1 MTKKLFLLA
10 ALCFFIFSTV
20 FAQESDYGRIKK
32 EYESFEYENVIRLSD
47 NFVKQ
52 TGIADSVLA
61 DVYLMRAVSFYSVGD
76 EISARVSFTEIL
88 KIDKNYSPNPAEI
101 SPKLISIFNEVK
113 TEYMKS
119 IEPPKIESDSLKQ
132 VLDSPEFLN
141 EQMRQSILRNIALP
155 GWGQLY
161 KETNAKGFILSTAST
176 ANLAGMLY
184 FIISTNKKENEYLN
198 ETNKTLI
205 QQKYD
210 DYNRSYKTRNILIF
224 SYAALWIYSQIDL
237 LLSSGSNS
245 SDENTSVANGF
256 IIDHSQNKIW
266 FGYKISF

>member
-1 MTKKLFLLA
+1 MTKKLFFLA
-10 ALCFFIFSTV
+10 SGFFFVFSTV
-20 FAQESDYGRIKK
+20 FAQEGEYEKIKK
-32 EYESFEYENVIRLSD
+32 EYESFGYENVIQLSD

-52 TGIADSVLA
+52 DGIADSVLT

-88 KIDKNYSPNPAEI
+88 KINKNYPPNPAEI

-119 IEPPKIESDSLKQ
+119 IEPPKVESDSLKQ
-132 VLDSPEFLN
+132 ILDSPEFLN

-161 KETNAKGFILSTAST
+161 KETNAKGFILSAAST
-176 ANLAGMLY
+176 ANLVGMIY
-184 FIISTNKKENEYLN
+184 FIINTNKKENDYLN
-198 ETNKTLI
+198 ETGKTLI

-210 DYNRSYKTRNILIF
+210 DYNQSYKTRNILIF

-237 LLSSGSNS
+237 LLSSRSNS
-245 SDENTSVANGF
+245 IEESSSVANNF

-266 FGYKISF
+266 LGYKISF